1 MGVFHKESAMED
13 QHEPIRTEPERPVD
27 TLIRTIGDRKPT
39 DREMQLLMLH
49 MLLELQED
57 D

>member
-1 MGVFHKESAMED
+1 MED